1 MTVNLRSA
9 LLAATLVLAV
19 GPTALAGQQP
29 SPFDAARIL
38 LQQQGQVDAE
48 TVTDIFAAGVTAN
61 MQIPPEY
68 IGVAFYDE
76 RTGEPLDPQEIRAL
90 MGAVR
95 QDGARELIEFALA
108 LAPGGL
114 PLPPEQLEPLID
126 AAFIASMRNPPDHI
140 SIEYYDVR
148 CGPTGEGGGPSGR
161 TPSRVHQPEAPPLA
175 ESPASDDPTDSGEA
189 ALHWLRGMA
198 AGAAA
203 EPAPWSMPDGGVPN
217 DIEDMRAIAQSLELS
232 GQPRSGHVLL
242 PVIFWG
248 ESDEERQEVLVD
260 SFRELADMG
269 LSVAE
274 ASPAADLR
282 RVDYAGT
289 PVFYA
294 LMYVRGAEDVMRE
307 VQSLFPALNEGAMR

>member
-9 LLAATLVLAV
+9 VLAATLVLAV

-95 QDGARELIEFALA
+95 QDGARELVEFALA

-148 CGPTGEGGGPSGR
+148 RGPTGGPS
-161 TPSRVHQPEAPPLA
+161 
-175 ESPASDDPTDSGEA
+175 DP
-189 ALHWLRGMA
+189 
-198 AGAAA
+198 
-203 EPAPWSMPDGGVPN
+203 
-217 DIEDMRAIAQSLELS
+217 
-232 GQPRSGHVLL
+232 
-242 PVIFWG
+242 
-248 ESDEERQEVLVD
+248 
-260 SFRELADMG
+260 
-269 LSVAE
+269 
-274 ASPAADLR
+274 ADLR
-282 RVDYAGT
+282 EGVTPAPVAGADVFFHAGCGYSARRIDSPRK
-289 PVFYA
+289 PVNA
-294 LMYVRGAEDVMRE
+294 GAEKGN
-307 VQSLFPALNEGAMR
+307 P